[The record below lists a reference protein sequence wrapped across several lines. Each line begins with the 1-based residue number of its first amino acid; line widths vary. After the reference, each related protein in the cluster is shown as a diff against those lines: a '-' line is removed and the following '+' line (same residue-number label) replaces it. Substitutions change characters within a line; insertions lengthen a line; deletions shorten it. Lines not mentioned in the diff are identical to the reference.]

1 MSALKIAQCDLD
13 EIPDLPA
20 ESWAEDSVRVIREE
34 MVEWLRAQLIRNRH
48 FGFHDPRAVWLLP
61 IWDEICAELGVEVRY
76 MLCVREPAQVAQSV
90 EALGLERMAEN
101 PLVAQ
106 LIKQT
111 FDLGLWENM
120 DQPAATAGRFAQD
133 LYDRIVGCAPAG
145 CLDQSV
151 RSVAGDIIAF
161 AAFVQPMLSTFGGG
175 RVRSASGEGGVRPRA
190 KRGCALRA
198 NSYAARCGQR
208 VRTDADARSR
218 KYAASNQDDG
228 EGWPPVHD
236 FDDATNSFRMLGV
249 PYVDFL
255 TALHTHL
262 TPRTYL
268 EVGTETGTSL
278 ALAGCDAIAVDPQ
291 FQLAVTATGNRR
303 RTFFFQMPSDTFFAT
318 ENVRQ
323 LLGRPVDMVFLDGMH
338 RFEFLLRDLIGAE
351 AACHPRSLILLHDCV
366 PLNPR
371 MALRQWLPGESFE
384 KDTAGMWTGD
394 VWKLLPILKKYRPD
408 LRLHVLDCPPT
419 GLVAINSV
427 DPASH
432 VLADCSYDIV
442 DEHAAT
448 VMDENRLR
456 SLWEELEM
464 TDSGPLC
471 EEPDRLTE
479 LFSLY

>member
-1 MSALKIAQCDLD
+1 M
-13 EIPDLPA
+13 
-20 ESWAEDSVRVIREE
+20 
-34 MVEWLRAQLIRNRH
+34 
-48 FGFHDPRAVWLLP
+48 
-61 IWDEICAELGVEVRY
+61 
-76 MLCVREPAQVAQSV
+76 
-90 EALGLERMAEN
+90 
-101 PLVAQ
+101 
-106 LIKQT
+106 
-111 FDLGLWENM
+111 
-120 DQPAATAGRFAQD
+120 
-133 LYDRIVGCAPAG
+133 
-145 CLDQSV
+145 
-151 RSVAGDIIAF
+151 
-161 AAFVQPMLSTFGGG
+161 
-175 RVRSASGEGGVRPRA
+175 
-190 KRGCALRA
+190 
-198 NSYAARCGQR
+198 
-208 VRTDADARSR
+208 
-218 KYAASNQDDG
+218 
-228 EGWPPVHD
+228 HD

-249 PYVDFL
+249 PYLDFL

-268 EVGTETGTSL
+268 EVGTETGSSL

-291 FQLAVTATGNRR
+291 FQLEVTATGNRR

-318 ENVRQ
+318 ENVRE

-338 RFEFLLRDLIGAE
+338 RFEFLLRDLIGTE

-371 MALRQWLPGESFE
+371 MALRQWLPGDPSETE
-384 KDTAGMWTGD
+384 TAPFWTGD

-419 GLVAINSV
+419 GLVAITRV
-427 DPASH
+427 DPASRI
-432 VLADCSYDIV
+432 LTDCYYDII

>member
-1 MSALKIAQCDLD
+1 MTTLETPGGSPEVEQRKVRCPDEEGQDRRMAVEISGVTLCPSDDLITAACLDRPRTGPVDGYAFEVDGWVVSKAPVAEVEFVHEQTVLASCALTVSR
-13 EIPDLPA
+13 PDVAEVYGSSSSPA
-20 ESWAEDSVRVIREE
+20 GFSKAVETVGLAPVFTVGVRVVLQDGRRRAIAEIRG
-34 MVEWLRAQLIRNRH
+34 R
-48 FGFHDPRAVWLLP
+48 
-61 IWDEICAELGVEVRY
+61 
-76 MLCVREPAQVAQSV
+76 QSIQR
-90 EALGLERMAEN
+90 G
-101 PLVAQ
+101 
-106 LIKQT
+106 
-111 FDLGLWENM
+111 
-120 DQPAATAGRFAQD
+120 AG
-133 LYDRIVGCAPAG
+133 
-145 CLDQSV
+145 
-151 RSVAGDIIAF
+151 
-161 AAFVQPMLSTFGGG
+161 
-175 RVRSASGEGGVRPRA
+175 
-190 KRGCALRA
+190 
-198 NSYAARCGQR
+198 
-208 VRTDADARSR
+208 
-218 KYAASNQDDG
+218 
-228 EGWPPVHD
+228 PVHD
-236 FDDATNSFRMLGV
+236 FDDATHSFRMLGV
-249 PYVDFL
+249 PYDDFL

-338 RFEFLLRDLIGAE
+338 RFEFLLRDLIGTE

-419 GLVAINSV
+419 GLVAVTRV

-432 VLADCSYDIV
+432 VLADRYYDII

-448 VMDENRLR
+448 AMDENRLR
-456 SLWEELEM
+456 SLWEELQL

>member
-1 MSALKIAQCDLD
+1 MVVKIPEVIQRPSDDLITGACLDSPQTGPVDRYALEVSGWVVGKAPVAEVEFVHEESVVASCELTVSRPDVAELYGSSSQVGFSKAIGTISLASAFTI
-13 EIPDLPA
+13 E
-20 ESWAEDSVRVIREE
+20 VRVVFQDGRRRQIAEIRG
-34 MVEWLRAQLIRNRH
+34 R
-48 FGFHDPRAVWLLP
+48 
-61 IWDEICAELGVEVRY
+61 
-76 MLCVREPAQVAQSV
+76 QSIQR
-90 EALGLERMAEN
+90 G
-101 PLVAQ
+101 
-106 LIKQT
+106 
-111 FDLGLWENM
+111 
-120 DQPAATAGRFAQD
+120 AG
-133 LYDRIVGCAPAG
+133 
-145 CLDQSV
+145 
-151 RSVAGDIIAF
+151 
-161 AAFVQPMLSTFGGG
+161 
-175 RVRSASGEGGVRPRA
+175 
-190 KRGCALRA
+190 
-198 NSYAARCGQR
+198 
-208 VRTDADARSR
+208 
-218 KYAASNQDDG
+218 
-228 EGWPPVHD
+228 PVHD

-249 PYVDFL
+249 PYLDFL

-262 TPRTYL
+262 TPRTYF
-268 EVGTETGTSL
+268 EVGTETGSSL

-291 FQLAVTATGNRR
+291 FQLEVTATGNRR

-338 RFEFLLRDLIGAE
+338 RFEFLLRDLIGTE

-371 MALRQWLPGESFE
+371 MALRQWLPGDPSE

-419 GLVAINSV
+419 GLVAVTRV

-432 VLADCSYDIV
+432 VLADRYYDII

-448 VMDENRLR
+448 VMDENRLQ

-471 EEPDRLTE
+471 EEPDRLTA